1 MFPHTQFTPR
11 FTCLRRQSIIFDVQR
26 PAFSEEP
33 PNLLGISRLL
43 KETSYHPATFSD
55 MEKLCFSAPQV
66 VILVDWN
73 GLVPVNSSVLVAGNW
88 NLVGVSCHIQDT
100 ADLIIGLH
108 ALI

>member
-1 MFPHTQFTPR
+1 
-11 FTCLRRQSIIFDVQR
+11 
-26 PAFSEEP
+26 
-33 PNLLGISRLL
+33 
-43 KETSYHPATFSD
+43 

-73 GLVPVNSSVLVAGNW
+73 SLVPVNSSVLVAGNW

-100 ADLIIGLH
+100 ADLIIGFH

>member
-1 MFPHTQFTPR
+1 
-11 FTCLRRQSIIFDVQR
+11 
-26 PAFSEEP
+26 
-33 PNLLGISRLL
+33 
-43 KETSYHPATFSD
+43 

-73 GLVPVNSSVLVAGNW
+73 GLVPVNLSVLVAGNW

-100 ADLIIGLH
+100 ADLIIGFH